1 MIDLDAQ
8 SLRRL
13 IEARLRGTRPSL
25 APEAL
30 RLPGTPGDLPAAM
43 RPRLKAKPPVPAAVL
58 VPIVERECGL
68 NVLLTLRAAHLRDH
82 AGQVSFPGG
91 RIEAEDESPAAAALR
106 ETFEEIGLAPDR
118 IEVVGYL
125 DTYLTITGYA
135 VVPVVGFV
143 RPEFSL
149 ALDEFEVAG
158 VFEVPLRVILD
169 PSNHRLRR
177 REVHGVEVAY
187 YEIPY
192 EDHHIWGATAG
203 MLVGLQ
209 QRVAGALAAASD
221 Q

>member
-25 APEAL
+25 ALDAL
-30 RLPGTPGDLPAAM
+30 RLPATPGDLPAPL
-43 RPRLKAKPPVPAAVL
+43 RPRLLAKPPVPAAVL
-58 VPIVERECGL
+58 VPLVERDSGL
-68 NVLLTLRAAHLRDH
+68 HVLLTLRTAHLRDH

-91 RIEAEDESPAAAALR
+91 RMEAADESPAAAALR
-106 ETFEEIGLAPDR
+106 ETFEEIGLGADY

-135 VVPVVGFV
+135 VVPVVAFV
-143 RPEFSL
+143 RDGFSL

-169 PSNHRLRR
+169 PANHRLRQR
-177 REVHGVEVAY
+177 DLHGAEVAY

-209 QRVAGALAAASD
+209 QRLASGRAAASD